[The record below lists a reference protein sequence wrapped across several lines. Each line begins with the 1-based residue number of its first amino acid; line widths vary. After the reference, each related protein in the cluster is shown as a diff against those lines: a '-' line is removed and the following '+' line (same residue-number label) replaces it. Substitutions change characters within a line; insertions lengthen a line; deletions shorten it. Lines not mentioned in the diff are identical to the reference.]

1 MKAVVFAN
9 KIGLEAD
16 VVSEVLRRFG
26 FDVAVIWREQFSS
39 ASRQE
44 RIDLVVSL
52 GSDWS
57 LTSLAVEKQVAAELE
72 TIRTAH
78 QRDVPVLGI
87 CFGAQLLSY
96 SLGGKVSSAITP
108 EIGWHD
114 VEATSSL
121 QAIAGRWM
129 QWHYDVFTVPLEAE
143 LLAINE
149 VGPQAFVVGRSLA
162 TQFHPEISRPIL
174 ESWISSG
181 GGNEL
186 RAVGLDPEELLEES
200 RGQYE
205 SSAYRFSEL
214 LGWFL
219 ESAAN

>member
-16 VVSEVLRRFG
+16 VVSEVLRGFG

>member
-9 KIGLEAD
+9 KTGLEAD

-78 QRDVPVLGI
+78 QRNVPVLGI

-96 SLGGKVSSAITP
+96 SLGGKVFSAITP

-149 VGPQAFVVGRSLA
+149 VGPQAFLVGRSLA